1 MEFPVPGPVPFES
14 AMLKVDR
21 AKRHVNDLQAR
32 LTAFLQSD
40 FYRLRVDKDTES
52 GGYVVMYNTNP
63 LPSDCALILGDA
75 IHNLATPFD
84 HIASELAVRIGLSG
98 NKRRVQFPKHRGRDD
113 VENVE
118 LFREIVGAFPKLAS
132 VILDFVKPYQTCDL
146 NCWALLE
153 LDNMDKHRLLIPIV
167 TLSALHGAT
176 VADGDGNAIE
186 DMRLTVAAGG
196 RLHVGGF
203 SGPCQITD
211 YGQPAFEITF
221 PEGPYFGKQPVLPTL
236 IQLTEFVENA
246 VTLMRAA
253 VAHG

>member
-98 NKRRVQFPKHRGRDD
+98 NKRREIGRAVQQECRSSLNTEAGTTLR
-113 VENVE
+113 
-118 LFREIVGAFPKLAS
+118 
-132 VILDFVKPYQTCDL
+132 TL
-146 NCWALLE
+146 NCSE
-153 LDNMDKHRLLIPIV
+153 K
-167 TLSALHGAT
+167 
-176 VADGDGNAIE
+176 
-186 DMRLTVAAGG
+186 
-196 RLHVGGF
+196 
-203 SGPCQITD
+203 
-211 YGQPAFEITF
+211 
-221 PEGPYFGKQPVLPTL
+221 
-236 IQLTEFVENA
+236 
-246 VTLMRAA
+246 
-253 VAHG
+253 